1 MMEQYGV
8 ILGIGLLILVTAVT
22 FALAARATK
31 SIAQF
36 RQEHH
41 ERFVRKDQR

>member
-1 MMEQYGV
+1 MAQYGV
-8 ILGIGLLILVTAVT
+8 ILGVTLLILVTAVT

-41 ERFVRKDQR
+41 ERFVGKDRL